1 MSGVAVCG
9 GQAPSPARLRR
20 PALARLTRPLRA
32 RLRWLHRGAMRH
44 RRGLALLLGLVLYG
58 QMAIAEVSTRFM
70 LAYDPQTH
78 RSLDG
83 AVLYLL
89 DRDVRA
95 PVRGAVF
102 AFRPPAA
109 AAALF
114 PEPHRVKF
122 MKRVVGLPGDRV
134 VVEGGVTRVNGV
146 VVGQGLDLVPFLK
159 ADRGFFI
166 RAFTVPEGRFFPMGD
181 TRDSYDGRYYG
192 VVAIDAILGRAG
204 RLL

>member
-1 MSGVAVCG
+1 M
-9 GQAPSPARLRR
+9 
-20 PALARLTRPLRA
+20 TRPLRA

-44 RRGLALLLGLVLYG
+44 RRRLALLLGLVLYG